1 MQEFAIPSFQ
11 SRPSEHTDGRTDITF
26 LIVHAA
32 IERPAQHH
40 KNAAQVV
47 TVANRDSRC
56 TAPLFHHHALQLWC
70 RSITDI
76 SNNFVVVVVV
86 VLIVLFK
93 ASVPLPLGL
102 SVLAEKTNCLPGSN
116 PRVNGSTRRPAAHF
130 PGRGRLFVG
139 RGKWKRANE
148 RANEGG
154 GEQCGSTLKQFIAPR
169 AARPVPDPTPQ
180 NPMSLG
186 PLRKVSPSA
195 LRGWP
200 GC

>member
-86 VLIVLFK
+86 LIVLFK

-139 RGKWKRANE
+139 RGKWKRAND
-148 RANEGG
+148 R
-154 GEQCGSTLKQFIAPR
+154 QSGSTQRALATRCARRHLPVPR
-169 AARPVPDPTPQ
+169 ARVPTLQ

-186 PLRKVSPSA
+186 PLRQVRPAPLCLVGLVS
-195 LRGWP
+195 G
-200 GC
+200 